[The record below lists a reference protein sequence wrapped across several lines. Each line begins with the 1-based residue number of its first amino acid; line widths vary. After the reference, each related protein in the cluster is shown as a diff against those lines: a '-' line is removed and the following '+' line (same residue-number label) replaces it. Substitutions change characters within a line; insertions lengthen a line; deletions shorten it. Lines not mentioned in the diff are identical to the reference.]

1 MLKANCEHKE
11 IQIFVT
17 AFVHPSLCSS
27 NYSQLLRPC
36 RLKFSGSA
44 WLRLFH
50 VMLTRTFK

>member
-1 MLKANCEHKE
+1 MLKASCEHKE

-17 AFVHPSLCSS
+17 ALVHPSLWSS
-27 NYSQLLRPC
+27 NYSQLLRSC

-50 VMLTRTFK
+50 VMLTRAFK